1 MDGSAPKS
9 KLLEAK
15 QVCMSFAVGCFMR
28 AYVVVAQRRKD
39 VSSDATLLQ
48 NRIALLKAEEARAW
62 KKIEQTKKRAM
73 ELVKLRQEKENYA
86 RERTALMTN
95 AERELQ
101 AQQQMKRE
109 LVLASEKKEIDQQI
123 LEQKRSDAQ
132 QLKEDKQKWRQF
144 TENKKRLELEE
155 AVRRREDVL
164 KQENQLKRARQMEV
178 ERANKERADSIIRR
192 EEQACLDKEQEV
204 QEMERLEMEL
214 IQRLRNTQHLQKQ
227 AYEELE
233 QALSG
238 GSTSIMPQAS
248 VSTRS
253 QV

>member
-1 MDGSAPKS
+1 MEGSMPKS

-15 QVCMSFAVGCFMR
+15 Q
-28 AYVVVAQRRKD
+28 RRKD
-39 VSSDATLLQ
+39 VSSDASLLQ

-86 RERTALMTN
+86 RERTALMTQ
-95 AERELQ
+95 AERELH
-101 AQQQMKRE
+101 AQQQLKRE

-123 LEQKRSDAQ
+123 LDQKRSDAQ

-144 TENKKRLELEE
+144 TEQKKRLELEE

-164 KQENQLKRARQMEV
+164 KQENQLKRARQAKQMEV
-178 ERANKERADSIIRR
+178 ERANKERADNIIRR
-192 EEQACLDKEQEV
+192 EEQAFLDKEVEV

-233 QALSG
+233 NALG
-238 GSTSIMPQAS
+238 GTNSPSLTTHTS
-248 VSTRS
+248 VSMRS
-253 QV
+253 

>member
-1 MDGSAPKS
+1 MDSSKS

-15 QVCMSFAVGCFMR
+15 
-28 AYVVVAQRRKD
+28 QRRKD

-73 ELVKLRQEKENYA
+73 ELVKLRQEKEAYA
-86 RERTALMTN
+86 RERNALMTL

-101 AQQQMKRE
+101 AQQQSKRE
-109 LVLASEKKEIDQQI
+109 MVLASEKKEIDQQI
-123 LEQKRSDAQ
+123 LEQKRLEAQ

-144 TENKKRLELEE
+144 TEHKKRLELEE

-164 KQENQLKRARQMEV
+164 KQENQLKRARQAKQMEV
-178 ERANKERADSIIRR
+178 ERANKERAESIIRR
-192 EEQACLDKEQEV
+192 EEQAYHEKEMEV

-233 QALSG
+233 NALSG
-238 GSTSIMPQAS
+238 SMTI
-248 VSTRS
+248 STR
-253 QV
+253 

>member
-1 MDGSAPKS
+1 MDSSKS

-15 QVCMSFAVGCFMR
+15 
-28 AYVVVAQRRKD
+28 QRRKD

-73 ELVKLRQEKENYA
+73 ELVKLRQEKEAYA
-86 RERTALMTN
+86 RERNALMTL

-101 AQQQMKRE
+101 AQQQSKRE
-109 LVLASEKKEIDQQI
+109 MVLASEKVLLIQKKEIDQQI
-123 LEQKRSDAQ
+123 LEQKRLEAQ

-144 TENKKRLELEE
+144 TEHKKRLELEE

-164 KQENQLKRARQMEV
+164 KQENQLKRARQAKQMEV
-178 ERANKERADSIIRR
+178 ERANKERAESIIRR
-192 EEQACLDKEQEV
+192 EEQAYHEKEMEV

-233 QALSG
+233 NALSG
-238 GSTSIMPQAS
+238 SMTI
-248 VSTRS
+248 STR
-253 QV
+253 

>member
-15 QVCMSFAVGCFMR
+15 
-28 AYVVVAQRRKD
+28 QRRKD

-164 KQENQLKRARQMEV
+164 KQENQLKRARQVKQMEV

>member
-1 MDGSAPKS
+1 MEGSMPKS

-15 QVCMSFAVGCFMR
+15 Q
-28 AYVVVAQRRKD
+28 RRKD
-39 VSSDATLLQ
+39 VSSDASLLQ

-86 RERTALMTN
+86 RERTALMTQ
-95 AERELQ
+95 AERELH
-101 AQQQMKRE
+101 AQQQLKRE

-123 LEQKRSDAQ
+123 LDQKRSDAQ

-144 TENKKRLELEE
+144 TEQKKRLELEE

-164 KQENQLKRARQMEV
+164 KQENQLKRARQ
-178 ERANKERADSIIRR
+178 AKQERADNIIRR
-192 EEQACLDKEQEV
+192 EEQAFLDKEVEV

-233 QALSG
+233 NALG
-238 GSTSIMPQAS
+238 GTNSPSLTTHTS
-248 VSTRS
+248 VSMRS
-253 QV
+253 

>member
-1 MDGSAPKS
+1 MEGSVPKS

-15 QVCMSFAVGCFMR
+15 Q
-28 AYVVVAQRRKD
+28 RRKD
-39 VSSDATLLQ
+39 MSSDATLLQ

-86 RERTALMTN
+86 RERNALMTQ
-95 AERELQ
+95 AERELHVTQQ
-101 AQQQMKRE
+101 AKRE
-109 LVLASEKKEIDQQI
+109 VVLASEKKEIDAQI
-123 LEQKRSDAQ
+123 LEYKRSEAQ

-164 KQENQLKRARQMEV
+164 KQENQLKRTRQVKQMEV
-178 ERANKERADSIIRR
+178 ERANRERAESIIRR
-192 EEQACLDKEQEV
+192 EEQATHDKEMEV

-233 QALSG
+233 NALSG
-238 GSTSIMPQAS
+238 SFSATAS
-248 VSTRS
+248 VATRS
-253 QV
+253 

>member
-1 MDGSAPKS
+1 MEGSTPKS

-15 QVCMSFAVGCFMR
+15 Q
-28 AYVVVAQRRKD
+28 RRKD
-39 VSSDATLLQ
+39 VSSDASLLQ

-86 RERTALMTN
+86 RERTALMTQ
-95 AERELQ
+95 AERELH
-101 AQQQMKRE
+101 AQQQLKRE

-123 LEQKRSDAQ
+123 LDQKRSDAQ

-144 TENKKRLELEE
+144 TEHKKRLELEE

-164 KQENQLKRARQMEV
+164 KQENQLKRARQ
-178 ERANKERADSIIRR
+178 AKQERADNIIRR
-192 EEQACLDKEQEV
+192 EEQAFLDKEVEV

-233 QALSG
+233 NALG
-238 GSTSIMPQAS
+238 GTNSPSLTTHTS
-248 VSTRS
+248 VSMRS
-253 QV
+253 